1 VAGRSVDESFE
12 GGCLCGAVRY
22 RATGAPGAPTLCHCT
37 SCRRAAG
44 APAVAWVT
52 FAPERFAFVRGEPA
66 RHRSSPPVV
75 RSFCGRCGTPLTYV
89 HEAFRGVDVTT
100 ASLDAPERCPP
111 ADHTWVSERLRWWRP
126 EPRWPEHPRSRAEG
140 GAGAGAEVIGLDHV
154 YLTASDLPRAKRFYD
169 AMLGALGFRSAEE
182 PIGGDP
188 HVHYWNRALQL
199 SLRPARAAGARHDPY
214 APGLHHV
221 CLQVRSRAE
230 VDAAHE
236 ALRALGVDASA
247 PRLYPEYNPD
257 YYATFFSDPDG
268 IRLEL
273 VARKAK
279 RDEIVAGWE
288 AG

>member
-1 VAGRSVDESFE
+1 VDESFD

-22 RATGAPGAPTLCHCT
+22 RATGAPGLPTLCHCA

-66 RHRSSPPVV
+66 RFRSSPPVV

-89 HEAFRGVDVTT
+89 HEAFAGVDVTT
-100 ASLDAPERCPP
+100 GSLDAPERCPP
-111 ADHTWVSERLRWWRP
+111 VDHTWTSERLPWWRP
-126 EPRWPEHPRSRAEG
+126 EPRWPELPRSRVEG
-140 GAGAGAEVIGLDHV
+140 GAGADAEVIGLDHV
-154 YLTASDLPRAKRFYD
+154 YLTASELAGAKRFYD
-169 AMLGALGFRSAEE
+169 AVLGALGFRSAEG

-199 SLRPARAAGARHDPY
+199 SLRPARAA
-214 APGLHHV
+214 
-221 CLQVRSRAE
+221 
-230 VDAAHE
+230 VDAAHA

-268 IRLEL
+268 IRLEV

-279 RDEIVAGWE
+279 RDEIVARWE
-288 AG
+288 ER